1 MDILTK
7 AFIKNLGKG
16 RAWLCGDAF
25 TQDLFKL
32 FISPFA
38 DFKKYLSDMKF
49 VHFTTKNLSEN
60 DIQNGE
66 ILFGTTH
73 VADSLEARASNVE
86 MSWRMLAGNSAFA
99 TLEYY
104 LQKAGFELYIVE
116 NTEADVPNMG
126 SGFVYGGTEYG
137 DTKEG
142 KKAQYGGHSAKV
154 IGNGMLNIEGTTLEP
169 AQFVNG
175 ASSFYII
182 GFFDPTDDEWDYI
195 TEIVM
200 KFKPAHT
207 VAICKVAERKVAD
220 NEWASTKLFNERI
233 DGGNAST
240 RVFKEW
246 LNK

>member
-60 DIQNGE
+60 DVQNGE

-86 MSWRMLAGNSAFA
+86 MSWRMLA
-99 TLEYY
+99 
-104 LQKAGFELYIVE
+104 V
-116 NTEADVPNMG
+116 
-126 SGFVYGGTEYG
+126 
-137 DTKEG
+137 G
-142 KKAQYGGHSAKV
+142 KPILRPSR
-154 IGNGMLNIEGTTLEP
+154 NPPTTLP
-169 AQFVNG
+169 V
-175 ASSFYII
+175 
-182 GFFDPTDDEWDYI
+182 
-195 TEIVM
+195 IV
-200 KFKPAHT
+200 
-207 VAICKVAERKVAD
+207 
-220 NEWASTKLFNERI
+220 
-233 DGGNAST
+233 
-240 RVFKEW
+240 
-246 LNK
+246 